1 MNRKTRQVPDLTR
14 HRETPD
20 LTSADL
26 DQRFHQKLAK
36 LAEVHTGLQIL
47 KSRLDQSKA
56 DLIVYFNQ
64 NTNLKTRKYAV
75 GQKTIRYNDRKVND
89 GLSQKLILKGLKEYF
104 LKVGLPPNEIDIQ
117 INDALKIIL
126 DQRQSKLVP
135 TIEIVNTK
143 SSTNIDGDEDSQE
156 ND

>member
-89 GLSQKLILKGLKEYF
+89 GLSQKLILKGLK
-104 LKVGLPPNEIDIQ
+104 VGLPPNEIDIQ